1 MSGQDRAA
9 SAGAAASA
17 QGPGEPK
24 LRVAG
29 LVKRFGRGDRA
40 VTALEGVDLE
50 VAENEFVSIVGASGC
65 GKSTLLSL
73 VAGLDEP
80 SAGTI
85 EVSGREVAGPG
96 RDRGVVFQQ
105 ATLMPWLTVQQNVEF
120 ALRGEPGL
128 SRGDRADRA
137 REFLRLVG
145 LDGFERSFPAQLS
158 GGMQQ
163 RVALARSL
171 SYGPDMLLMDEPF
184 GALDALTRRTMQ
196 ELLLEVWEQ
205 HRLTVLL
212 VTHDIDEAVVT
223 SDRVVV
229 MSPRPGRVQRIVD
242 VPIPRPRT
250 LASERSPEFRGLS
263 DDILALI
270 RDAPRAE

>member
-1 MSGQDRAA
+1 MTVTPQPPRIRAA
-9 SAGAAASA
+9 
-17 QGPGEPK
+17 
-24 LRVAG
+24 G
-29 LVKRFGRGDRA
+29 LTKHFGA
-40 VTALEGVDLE
+40 VTALDGVDLE
-50 VAENEFVSIVGASGC
+50 VGENEFVSIVGASGC
-65 GKSTLLSL
+65 GKSTLLAL
-73 VAGLDEP
+73 IAGLEEP
-80 SAGTI
+80 SAGTL
-85 EVSGREVAGPG
+85 EASGSPITGPG

-128 SRGDRADRA
+128 SRAGRADRA
-137 REFLRLVG
+137 REFLGLVG
-145 LDGFERSFPAQLS
+145 LAGFEAAHPAQLS

-163 RVALARSL
+163 RAALARSL
-171 SYGPDMLLMDEPF
+171 SYGPDVLLMDEPF

-250 LASERSPEFRGLS
+250 LASERTPEFRALS
-263 DDILALI
+263 DEILRLI
-270 RDAPRAE
+270 HGGQPG

>member
-1 MSGQDRAA
+1 M
-9 SAGAAASA
+9 SA
-17 QGPGEPK
+17 QDAPAPASELAPK
-24 LRVAG
+24 LRATG
-29 LVKRFGRGDRA
+29 ISKRFGE
-40 VTALEGVDLE
+40 VIALEGVDLE
-50 VAENEFVSIVGASGC
+50 VGVNEFVSIVGASGC

-73 VAGLDEP
+73 IAGLDEP
-80 SAGTI
+80 TAGSL
-85 EVSGREVAGPG
+85 EVDGAPITGPG

-120 ALRGEPGL
+120 ALRGEVGL
-128 SRGDRADRA
+128 SRAARAARA
-137 REFLRLVG
+137 SEFLGLVG
-145 LDGFERSFPAQLS
+145 LEGFERARPAQLS

-171 SYGPDMLLMDEPF
+171 SYGPDILLMDEPF

-196 ELLLEVWEQ
+196 ELLLEIWER

-212 VTHDIDEAVVT
+212 VTHDIGEAVVT

-229 MSPRPGRVQRIVD
+229 MSPRPGRVQQIVD

-250 LASERSPEFRGLS
+250 LASERTVEFQDLQDEILGL
-263 DDILALI
+263 IHG
-270 RDAPRAE
+270 AE

>member
-1 MSGQDRAA
+1 MTPNNANGR
-9 SAGAAASA
+9 
-17 QGPGEPK
+17 GPAPK
-24 LRVAG
+24 LRVAE
-29 LVKRFGRGDRA
+29 LRKEFGP
-40 VTALEGVDLE
+40 VTALQGVDLM
-50 VAENEFVSIVGASGC
+50 VAKNEFVSIVGSSGC

-73 VAGLDEP
+73 ISGLEDPTAG
-80 SAGTI
+80 AI
-85 EVSGREVAGPG
+85 EVDGTPITGPG

-105 ATLMPWLTVQQNVEF
+105 ATLMPWLTVQKNVEF
-120 ALRGEPGL
+120 ALRGERDL

-137 REFLRLVG
+137 REFLGLVG
-145 LDGFERSFPAQLS
+145 LEGFEGSYPAQLS

-184 GALDALTRRTMQ
+184 GALDALTRRSMQ
-196 ELLLEVWEQ
+196 ELLLEVWER

-212 VTHDIDEAVVT
+212 VTHDIGEAVVT

-242 VPIPRPRT
+242 VPISRPRT
-250 LASERSPEFRGLS
+250 LASERTTEFQDLQDEILGLIHGT
-263 DDILALI
+263 D
-270 RDAPRAE
+270 